1 MKAQGNPMI
10 WPILIILFL
19 SIGVHLMIY
28 SSKRRKM
35 LKKFAQK
42 NNLKHIYQDNNDLEI
57 QLNKK
62 LAIKENGF
70 LRTFM
75 KIKDIIGDGEFFLFR
90 GIELRDLNPYGNPET
105 THKNHIYIS
114 FDVPEE
120 IDLFFIMDKN
130 SKVINLYPKDKEI
143 EKDEYLKKIKH
154 IIQNQTNKKNI
165 TVSLGRGKALLN
177 TNPLVT
183 GKETEEDLKYLLA
196 CGRAIKNS
204 LMNS

>member
-1 MKAQGNPMI
+1 MKAQGNPMV
-10 WPILIILFL
+10 WLILIILFL
-19 SIGVHLMIY
+19 AVGVHLMIY

-42 NNLKHIYQDNNDLEI
+42 NNLKPVSQDNNDLEI

-75 KIKDIIGDGEFFLFR
+75 KIKDIIGDGEVFLFR
-90 GIELRDLNPYGNPET
+90 GIELLDLNPYGNPET
-105 THKNHIYIS
+105 THQNHIYIS
-114 FDVPEE
+114 FDVPEK

-130 SKVINLYPKDKEI
+130 SKVINLYPKDKEL
-143 EKDEYLKKIKH
+143 EKDEYFKKIKH
-154 IIQNQTNKKNI
+154 IIQKQTNKKNI
-165 TVSLGRGKALLN
+165 TVSIGGGKALLN

-183 GKETEEDLKYLLA
+183 GKETEEDLKYLLV
-196 CGRAIKNS
+196 CGKAIKNN